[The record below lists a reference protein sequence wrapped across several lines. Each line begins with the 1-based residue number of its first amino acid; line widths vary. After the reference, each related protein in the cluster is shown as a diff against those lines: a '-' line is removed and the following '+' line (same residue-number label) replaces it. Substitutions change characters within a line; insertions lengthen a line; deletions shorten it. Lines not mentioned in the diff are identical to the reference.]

1 MATEYSFDIVAE
13 VDFTEIQ
20 NAHQTALKQIVN
32 RYDFK
37 GKTCTLELKKAEKEV
52 ISEGSDEYVVDAMM
66 EIFTTALAKR
76 GVDLRALEEKGAKEM
91 APGGNVRKKWTIRDS
106 LNQEEAKKVTKA
118 IKEGKYKV
126 QASIQGDTVRVKS
139 ASKDVLQEVMAMVKT
154 LELNAPVKF
163 TNYR

>member
-1 MATEYSFDIVAE
+1 MPTEYSFDIVAE
-13 VDFTEIQ
+13 VDMTEMQ
-20 NAHQTALKQIVN
+20 NAHQTALKQIAN

-37 GKTCTLELKKAEKEV
+37 GKTCTLEIKQKEKEV
-52 ISEGSDEYVVDAMM
+52 ISEGSDEYVVNAMM

-76 GVDLRALEEKGAKEM
+76 GVDLRALEEKATET
-91 APGGNVRKKWTIRDS
+91 APGGNVRKKFAIRDS

-126 QASIQGDTVRVKS
+126 QASIQGDTVRVKGT
-139 ASKDVLQEVMAMVKT
+139 SKDVLQEVQAAVKG
-154 LELNAPVKF
+154 LDLKAPVKF